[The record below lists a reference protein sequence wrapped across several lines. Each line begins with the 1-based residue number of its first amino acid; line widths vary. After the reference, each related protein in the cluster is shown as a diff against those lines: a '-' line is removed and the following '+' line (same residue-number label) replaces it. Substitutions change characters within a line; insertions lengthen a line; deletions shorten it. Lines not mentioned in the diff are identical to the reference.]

1 LTAAVLIERLLA
13 LGRARPQRVA
23 LGAETSQAPGDVPWR
38 AGTGCVRCSDVNLG
52 VCASDLLNIGFVH
65 QRRASVSVRQDC
77 DLEHLVSGEDYDWA
91 DSGECDLPEKLWEG
105 QRQAVVS
112 PS

>member
-38 AGTGCVRCSDVNLG
+38 AGTGCESAFMDRAANG
-52 VCASDLLNIGFVH
+52 GGRWRWGGG
-65 QRRASVSVRQDC
+65 RRLRAR
-77 DLEHLVSGEDYDWA
+77 
-91 DSGECDLPEKLWEG
+91 
-105 QRQAVVS
+105 
-112 PS
+112 